1 MALAGPAMAASPI
14 PSTTA
19 TTTYHRTEV
28 DGVGIF
34 YREAGPKDAPTIV
47 LLHGFPSSSRGYS
60 TLIPLLATRYHVYC
74 GPDLR
79 QLAALIQAAKDS
91 SPVLKLATRSC
102 APRT

>member
-1 MALAGPAMAASPI
+1 MTLRPSFLAFLIIFGSLGTAS
-14 PSTTA
+14 A
-19 TTTYHRTEV
+19 DDWH
-28 DGVGIF
+28 DGGWHD
-34 YREAGPKDAPTIV
+34 G
-47 LLHGFPSSSRGYS
+47 GWG
-60 TLIPLLATRYHVYC
+60 VYC